1 MSFCALGAY
10 SQNRSAYFSDNYIYG
25 FQLNPAFASE
35 TGFIS
40 MPGIGNLNIAVDGNV
55 GINKFLFNTNGRTTT
70 FMNPEISAS
79 EFLKGLK
86 TNNRIGANGRIGILT
101 VGFNA
106 FGGFNTISLNTV
118 FDVQARMPKS
128 VFSFLKEGVQNR
140 TYDISNLDAHAD
152 AYVELALN
160 HSHKIN
166 DRLRVGAA
174 VKLLVG
180 GGNIDVNMNSAKL
193 VLGENAWTAETDAR
207 VLANFKGL
215 AYKTEINDRTGH
227 EYISGV
233 SLDGPKGIGGIGLAF
248 DLGAVYKLN
257 QDWTFSA
264 AFTDIG
270 FISWSNNMEASTNG
284 VHTFNTDD
292 YIFDPDDFG
301 STWDVM
307 GDRLSALY
315 ELEDNGDTGRRN
327 RALSATMN
335 AGAEYVF
342 PLYRPLSFGVL
353 NTTRIAG
360 RFSWTDFRLSATVK
374 PVKCL
379 SASVNYGIGTFGSS
393 FGWVPNLSLTGF
405 NLFIGMDHTV
415 GKLAR
420 QGVPLNSNAQF
431 SLGINFP
438 FGK

>member
-1 MSFCALGAY
+1 MLVCW
-10 SQNRSAYFSDNYIYG
+10 Q
-25 FQLNPAFASE
+25 
-35 TGFIS
+35 IS
-40 MPGIGNLNIAVDGNV
+40 
-55 GINKFLFNTNGRTTT
+55 K
-70 FMNPEISAS
+70 
-79 EFLKGLK
+79 
-86 TNNRIGANGRIGILT
+86 
-101 VGFNA
+101 
-106 FGGFNTISLNTV
+106 
-118 FDVQARMPKS
+118 
-128 VFSFLKEGVQNR
+128 
-140 TYDISNLDAHAD
+140 
-152 AYVELALN
+152 
-160 HSHKIN
+160 
-166 DRLRVGAA
+166 
-174 VKLLVG
+174 
-180 GGNIDVNMNSAKL
+180 
-193 VLGENAWTAETDAR
+193 
-207 VLANFKGL
+207 

-360 RFSWTDFRLSATVK
+360 RFSWTDFRLSAMSKNNHV
-374 PVKCL
+374 PDRNIIADSRGIFHICL
-379 SASVNYGIGTFGSS
+379 MFLPQFAPSIMEY
-393 FGWVPNLSLTGF
+393 TG
-405 NLFIGMDHTV
+405 LMI
-415 GKLAR
+415 
-420 QGVPLNSNAQF
+420 
-431 SLGINFP
+431 
-438 FGK
+438 